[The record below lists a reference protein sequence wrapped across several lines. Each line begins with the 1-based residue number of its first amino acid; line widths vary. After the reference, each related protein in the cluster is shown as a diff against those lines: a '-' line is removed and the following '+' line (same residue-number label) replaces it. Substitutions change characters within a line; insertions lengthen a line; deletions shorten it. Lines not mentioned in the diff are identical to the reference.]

1 MSKYVVVVYKEV
13 GKEPEFRKIE
23 NSIEEF
29 EKLVGG
35 EITTIHF
42 EDIEIVYKKDSD
54 NLRPNIYIRPEFLSI
69 GLSIRGNLFV
79 INKNDDS
86 FSTLNKDQAIKYREM
101 LIRSSFN
108 YENFDEFGR
117 YVPNKK
123 RNQRKKRNYDL
134 MATNSKESVKPKYP
148 DVITNKVKTG
158 DPIVDNLTSIPGI
171 KLVAVN
177 EEQDKKDT
185 TKTSENEKCRE
196 NLSKESNNP
205 NELNHRGKLVL
216 ERTIDDNNTTSDD
229 EDDCFNEVDLEIVL
243 KMILDMQGTILR
255 FIKTITG

>member
-1 MSKYVVVVYKEV
+1 MSSNTKYVVVVYKEV

-69 GLSIRGNLFV
+69 GMSIRGNLFI

-117 YVPNKK
+117 YVPHQK

-134 MATNSKESVKPKYP
+134 MATNSKESVKPNYP

-185 TKTSENEKCRE
+185 TKISENIIS
-196 NLSKESNNP
+196 NIES
-205 NELNHRGKLVL
+205 
-216 ERTIDDNNTTSDD
+216 NTTSNV
-229 EDDCFNEVDLEIVL
+229 EDDDSNEVDIEIVL